1 MSVQQLDIESTP
13 IVAAKQERLRERQIK
28 TPTAAVLAL
37 AEMQTL
43 PRPILNIVTAGESVT
58 VIGQITYAEVYD
70 PVGTALRY
78 ARAGVDAVTFFT
90 DQQIYVN
97 GLEDLLLVSRGVS
110 RPVICQD
117 FILNEYHVMEARA
130 AGAAGLVLDSRPYC
144 LTSRRFAHTTLAHVH
159 HFTNRRRV
167 TPRTHPFI
175 ESACRCHW
183 QTIRWGCRRKF

>member
-130 AGAAGLVLDSRPYC
+130 AGAAGLVLYASILDVASFRSHNVGACPPFYKSK
-144 LTSRRFAHTTLAHVH
+144 TSHTSNSPVH
-159 HFTNRRRV
+159 
-167 TPRTHPFI
+167 
-175 ESACRCHW
+175 
-183 QTIRWGCRRKF
+183 